1 MIVMHNKTG
10 DLYQLIDDECKAKI
24 NGEWVDAVIYRGKDE
39 ETDRTKCFVREKSDF
54 DSHFTEV
61 GGIDLNLERSWLFYQ
76 IYTLKEVAEEYPGK
90 TIENIIAQLEARRK
104 EIGNSAAK

>member
-1 MIVMHNKTG
+1 MVIMHNKTG
-10 DLYQLIDDECKAKI
+10 VLYQLIDDECKAKI
-24 NGEWVDAVIYRGKDE
+24 NGEWVDAVVYQGKDKE
-39 ETDRTKCFVREKSDF
+39 SGKTKCFVREKSDF

-90 TIENIIAQLEARRK
+90 TIENIIAQLEARRNELNK
-104 EIGNSAAK
+104 SK

>member
-10 DLYQLIDDECKAKI
+10 DLYQLIDDECKSKI
-24 NGEWVDAVIYRGKDE
+24 NGEWIDAVVYQGKDKE
-39 ETDRTKCFVREKSDF
+39 SGKTKCFVRDKSDF

-76 IYTLKEVAEEYPGK
+76 IYTLKEVAAEYPGK
-90 TIENIIAQLEARRK
+90 TIENIISQLEARRK
-104 EIGNSAAK
+104 ELNKSK

>member
-1 MIVMHNKTG
+1 MIIMHNKTG
-10 DLYQLIDDECKAKI
+10 DLYKLIDDECKAKI
-24 NGEWVDAVIYRGKDE
+24 NGEWIDAVVYQGKDKE
-39 ETDRTKCFVREKSDF
+39 SGKTKCFVREKSDF

-104 EIGNSAAK
+104 ELNKSK

>member
-1 MIVMHNKTG
+1 MIVMHKKTG

-24 NGEWVDAVIYRGKDE
+24 NGEWIDAVVYQGKDKE
-39 ETDRTKCFVREKSDF
+39 SGKTKCFVRDKSDF

-76 IYTLKEVAEEYPGK
+76 IYTLKEVAAEYPGK

-104 EIGNSAAK
+104 ELNKSK